1 MVEQAIPCTII
12 IATQGNL
19 FQAVSPHT
27 IRGHKAWRC
36 TALKR
41 LQPLLMS
48 GLSRHQ
54 ARTSCRRYPRKQVSP
69 LIHALA
75 VAGQSAPSPSASTAP
90 ASELHLSPQRRLRS
104 TMRDTPRAN
113 STGKSP
119 FFCNERSDEGS
130 EGRSLSECSRP
141 RCLLRRPCASS
152 RRVACSSSARAN
164 PGLPTLARFRVSVG
178 GTASAQMSG
187 GSRTASGDEVPR
199 QLPRAGSTSP
209 APMHGLHVVWNH
221 RNLIY
226 SAWHLPTAAG

>member
-1 MVEQAIPCTII
+1 MQTPLAGGCFCNICLTVLSPRLPPLASNCLSPRPARAHRTRSQRRCVRSLYGIP
-12 IATQGNL
+12 ARLQGNL

-104 TMRDTPRAN
+104 HFWMQPRRRIEAHLWLEEAQQCC
-113 STGKSP
+113 KV
-119 FFCNERSDEGS
+119 
-130 EGRSLSECSRP
+130 
-141 RCLLRRPCASS
+141 LRARIAFLRVCA
-152 RRVACSSSARAN
+152 VA
-164 PGLPTLARFRVSVG
+164 
-178 GTASAQMSG
+178 
-187 GSRTASGDEVPR
+187 
-199 QLPRAGSTSP
+199 
-209 APMHGLHVVWNH
+209 
-221 RNLIY
+221 
-226 SAWHLPTAAG
+226 PTAF

>member
-1 MVEQAIPCTII
+1 MISVVVQYLSSHHARLRGTCTSR
-12 IATQGNL
+12 APVGRGEARRLAHRKQVNL

-104 TMRDTPRAN
+104 HFWMQPRRRIEAHLWLEEAQQCC
-113 STGKSP
+113 KV
-119 FFCNERSDEGS
+119 
-130 EGRSLSECSRP
+130 
-141 RCLLRRPCASS
+141 LRARIAFLRVCA
-152 RRVACSSSARAN
+152 VA
-164 PGLPTLARFRVSVG
+164 
-178 GTASAQMSG
+178 
-187 GSRTASGDEVPR
+187 
-199 QLPRAGSTSP
+199 
-209 APMHGLHVVWNH
+209 
-221 RNLIY
+221 
-226 SAWHLPTAAG
+226 PTAF

>member
-1 MVEQAIPCTII
+1 MSWSPDRVSPHHSGLHCRTHTCTHCRCRGRDKFIYI
-12 IATQGNL
+12 QFSRFVLFSLVTYQGNL

-69 LIHALA
+69 LVHALA

-104 TMRDTPRAN
+104 HFWMQPRRRIEAHLWLEEAQQYC
-113 STGKSP
+113 KV
-119 FFCNERSDEGS
+119 
-130 EGRSLSECSRP
+130 
-141 RCLLRRPCASS
+141 LRARIAFLRVCA
-152 RRVACSSSARAN
+152 VA
-164 PGLPTLARFRVSVG
+164 
-178 GTASAQMSG
+178 
-187 GSRTASGDEVPR
+187 
-199 QLPRAGSTSP
+199 
-209 APMHGLHVVWNH
+209 
-221 RNLIY
+221 
-226 SAWHLPTAAG
+226 PTAF